1 MVTIFGYI
9 DVYFNLWNLKIV
21 FLRYVILMNSFS
33 WLLFWLMSNLHGFS
47 AISESKIFISCVLR
61 GVKFRS
67 NVNPK
72 WNPKKCIIWLSPYAN
87 RKCHPDKNHN
97 CDRFLILLTNERTKR
112 NSFWF
117 NHKWNFHRR
126 NVETDTDWTMAY
138 TGICSFGFWFLI
150 FMI

>member
-1 MVTIFGYI
+1 MQRYISISSKRDWTRYNFSITPHRFMVTIFGYI

-33 WLLFWLMSNLHGFS
+33 WLLLLFWLMTNLHGFS

-72 WNPKKCIIWLSPYAN
+72 WNPKKCIIWLSLYAN
-87 RKCHPDKNHN
+87 RKCHPDKKNQQLRSLSYSFN
-97 CDRFLILLTNERTKR
+97 KRTNKAKLFLIQ
-112 NSFWF
+112 SQ
-117 NHKWNFHRR
+117 
-126 NVETDTDWTMAY
+126 VEF
-138 TGICSFGFWFLI
+138 S
-150 FMI
+150 